1 MSDTKL
7 NLGRLDIRV
16 PPDDIEAGKRNTLNI
31 IIKNPFDEAIK
42 VLKVFSPTSTVLRG
56 PERRGLFKQAGKPS
70 GLTTE
75 QASGSENEENQL
87 IQPQSEVIR
96 QIVLRT
102 QGYMFYKPTKITLDT
117 QVEFHLSSR
126 PSDILSQV
134 VTSSHELMPP
144 LRALISGSAIG
155 AVIGSSLKFLSPSGA
170 VGSILATILIAVLS
184 SALMTALI
192 ARGTGI
198 KGIVTVEDFYGGLL
212 VGVLVSYAGSDVFGE
227 FVNSIAK

>member
-1 MSDTKL
+1 MSDIKL

-16 PPDDIEAGKRNTLNI
+16 PPDDIEAGKKNTFNI
-31 IIKNPFDEAIK
+31 IIKNPFDEPIK
-42 VLKVFSPTSTVLRG
+42 IVRVFSPTSTILRG
-56 PERRGLFKQAGKPS
+56 PEHWGIFKRAGEATD
-70 GLTTE
+70 LTTE
-75 QASGSENEENQL
+75 QISVSKDEEDHL
-87 IQPQSEVIR
+87 VQPQSEVIR
-96 QIVLRT
+96 QIVART
-102 QGYMFYKPTKITLDT
+102 QGYMFYKPQKMTLDT
-117 QVEFHLSSR
+117 QVDFHLSSR

-134 VTSSHELMPP
+134 VTSSHELRPP
-144 LRALISGSAIG
+144 LRALILGSAVG
-155 AVIGSSLKFLSPSGA
+155 AIIGSSLKFLSPSGA